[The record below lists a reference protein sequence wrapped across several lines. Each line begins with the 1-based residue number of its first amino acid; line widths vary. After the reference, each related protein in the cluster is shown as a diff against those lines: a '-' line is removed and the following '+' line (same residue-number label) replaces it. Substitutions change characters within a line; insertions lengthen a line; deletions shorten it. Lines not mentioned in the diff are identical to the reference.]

1 MTDPL
6 CLVFVP
12 ALVALLLNAENTKG
26 RPLTEAEVLAE
37 CAPLAEAL
45 DRNAH
50 VWVSFKSLLSLEGCS
65 LTGEVRDNVVTLADF
80 VLGNTAKGAENLSDE
95 TIRTFINV
103 NLQISEGL
111 LEGDKAG

>member
-1 MTDPL
+1 MT
-6 CLVFVP
+6 
-12 ALVALLLNAENTKG
+12 K
-26 RPLTEAEVLAE
+26 TESDLSVAEVQSVLLSQAAIALANAID
-37 CAPLAEAL
+37 APVRSAQALAEAL

-50 VWVSFKSLLSLEGCS
+50 VWVSFKSLLSLDGCS
-65 LTGEVRDNVVTLADF
+65 LTGEVRDNVVNLADF
-80 VLGNTAKGAENLSDE
+80 VLGNTAKGLENLSDE